1 MAELASSKV
10 KKLLV
15 EGGDGIRVS
24 ASALPVAIEGGA
36 KILRRIGNRAASIA
50 RANSRKTVMP
60 EDIDEAMKQLWP
72 Y

>member
-15 EGGDGIRVS
+15 EGGGDIRVS
-24 ASALPVAIEGGA
+24 ASALPTAIEAGA
-36 KILRRIGNRAASIA
+36 NIFRRIGNRAASIA
-50 RANSRKTVMP
+50 RANGRKTIMP
-60 EDIDEAMKQLWP
+60 EDIDQAVKQLWP